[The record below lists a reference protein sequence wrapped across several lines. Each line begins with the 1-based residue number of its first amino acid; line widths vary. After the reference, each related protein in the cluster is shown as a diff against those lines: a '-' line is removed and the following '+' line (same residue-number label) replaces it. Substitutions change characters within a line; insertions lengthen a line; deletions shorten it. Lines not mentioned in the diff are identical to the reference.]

1 MNLSGCSFVVLN
13 KLKSNVST
21 AKLLTTRAH
30 LELSDYLMK
39 MADVLDG
46 QVAIEDFTNEEAHKN
61 PKRQKIV
68 GSRIPKK

>member
-1 MNLSGCSFVVLN
+1 MNLSGCSFVFLK
-13 KLKSNVST
+13 KLKSIVST
-21 AKLLTTRAH
+21 AKLLATRAH

-61 PKRQKIV
+61 PKSTENCRKQNT
-68 GSRIPKK
+68 